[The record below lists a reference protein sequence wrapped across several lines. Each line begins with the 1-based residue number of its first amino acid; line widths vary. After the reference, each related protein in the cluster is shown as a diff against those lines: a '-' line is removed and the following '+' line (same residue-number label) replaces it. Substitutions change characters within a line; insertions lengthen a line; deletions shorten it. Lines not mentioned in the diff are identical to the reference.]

1 MNELENLKEIGIKEI
16 SRKTHIEPTFLQY
29 IFDKNFEKLSR
40 LNIKGYAK
48 ILQREYG
55 VDLSELLAE
64 YDAFMQENM
73 PDESKKTKVSPKISS
88 YTPEDVSIQRQSS
101 GGGAG
106 FFFWIIILAIIAGGA
121 YYFDAY
127 KYVQNF
133 IASLNED
140 NTSVSYSQSSIVN
153 EVKKNIIDTNVTI
166 SQNTPKIDAN
176 ASSVKISAPAEQNVT
191 VNPASVDQ
199 NTVKP
204 SMAAQPAP
212 KVEQNVTKPLN
223 EAVIT
228 PKQRV
233 WIGII
238 NLENGQKTSS
248 DTSKSVNINLDQRQL
263 VVCGNG
269 NIELKIG
276 DKVTKY
282 NPSRPARFLV
292 ENGDM
297 KFLTYDEFVE
307 MNKGKSW

>member
-1 MNELENLKEIGIKEI
+1 MNELVNLKEIGIKEI

-40 LNIKGYAK
+40 LNMRGYAK

-64 YDAFMQENM
+64 YDAFMQENT
-73 PDESKKTKVSPKISS
+73 PDDSHKTKVSPKIAS
-88 YTPEDVSIQRQSS
+88 YTPDDITNQRQ
-101 GGGAG
+101 GGGSG

-191 VNPASVDQ
+191 VSPASVDQ
-199 NTVKP
+199 NALKP

-223 EAVIT
+223 EAIIT

>member
-64 YDAFMQENM
+64 YDAFMQENT
-73 PDESKKTKVSPKISS
+73 PDESNKTVVSPKIAS
-88 YTPEDVSIQRQSS
+88 YTPDDITNQRQ
-101 GGGAG
+101 GGGSG
-106 FFFWIIILAIIAGGA
+106 FFFWIVILAIIGGGA

-133 IASLNED
+133 IATLNED

-166 SQNTPKIDAN
+166 TQNAPKIEAN
-176 ASSVKISAPAEQNVT
+176 SSNVKISAPAEQNVT
-191 VNPASVDQ
+191 VSSASVDQ

>member
-1 MNELENLKEIGIKEI
+1 MSELENLKEIGIKEI

-40 LNIKGYAK
+40 LNMRGYAK

-64 YDAFMQENM
+64 YDAFMQENT
-73 PDESKKTKVSPKISS
+73 PDDSHKTKVSPKIAS
-88 YTPEDVSIQRQSS
+88 YTPDDITNQRQGS
-101 GGGAG
+101 GSG
-106 FFFWIIILAIIAGGA
+106 FFFWFIILAIIAGGA

-191 VNPASVDQ
+191 VSPASVDQ
-199 NTVKP
+199 NALKP

-212 KVEQNVTKPLN
+212 KVEQNVTKPLK

>member
-1 MNELENLKEIGIKEI
+1 MSELENLKEIGIKEI

-40 LNIKGYAK
+40 LNMRGYAK

-64 YDAFMQENM
+64 YDAFMQENT
-73 PDESKKTKVSPKISS
+73 PDDSHKTKVSPKIAS
-88 YTPEDVSIQRQSS
+88 YTPDDITNQRQ
-101 GGGAG
+101 GGGSG
-106 FFFWIIILAIIAGGA
+106 FFFWIIILAIIGGGA

-133 IASLNED
+133 IATLNED

-166 SQNTPKIDAN
+166 TQNAPKIEAN
-176 ASSVKISAPAEQNVT
+176 SSNVKISAPAEQN
-191 VNPASVDQ
+191 ASTNVSNLEQ
-199 NTVKP
+199 N
-204 SMAAQPAP
+204 AP
-212 KVEQNVTKPLN
+212 KVEENLTKPLN
-223 EAVIT
+223 EAIIM
-228 PKQRV
+228 PKQKV

-238 NLENGQKTSS
+238 NLENGQKVSS
-248 DTSKSVNINLDQRQL
+248 DTSKDVSINLDQRQL

-269 NIELKIG
+269 NIEVKIG

-292 ENGDM
+292 ENGEM
-297 KFLTYDEFVE
+297 KFVSYDEFVE
-307 MNKGKSW
+307 LNKGKSW

>member
-40 LNIKGYAK
+40 LNIRGYAK

-64 YDAFMQENM
+64 YDAFMQENT
-73 PDESKKTKVSPKISS
+73 PDDSHKTKVNPKIAS
-88 YTPEDVSIQRQSS
+88 YTPDDITNQRQ
-101 GGGAG
+101 GGGSG

-191 VNPASVDQ
+191 VSPASIEQ
-199 NTVKP
+199 NAVKP

-228 PKQRV
+228 PKQRA

>member
-40 LNIKGYAK
+40 LNIRGYAK

-64 YDAFMQENM
+64 YDAFMQENT
-73 PDESKKTKVSPKISS
+73 PDESNKTVVSPKIAS
-88 YTPEDVSIQRQSS
+88 YTPDDITNQRQ
-101 GGGAG
+101 GGGSG
-106 FFFWIIILAIIAGGA
+106 FFFWIIILAIIGGGA

-133 IASLNED
+133 IATLNED

-191 VNPASVDQ
+191 VSPASVDQ
-199 NTVKP
+199 NALKP

-212 KVEQNVTKPLN
+212 KIEQNVTKPLN

>member
-16 SRKTHIEPTFLQY
+16 SRKTHIEPTFLQD

-40 LNIKGYAK
+40 LNIRGYAK

-64 YDAFMQENM
+64 YDAFMQENT
-73 PDESKKTKVSPKISS
+73 PDDSHKTKVSPKIAS
-88 YTPEDVSIQRQSS
+88 YTPDDITNQRQGS
-101 GGGAG
+101 GSG
-106 FFFWIIILAIIAGGA
+106 FFFWIIILAIITGGA

-176 ASSVKISAPAEQNVT
+176 ASSVKISAPDEQNVT
-191 VNPASVDQ
+191 VSPASVDQ
-199 NTVKP
+199 NALKP

-223 EAVIT
+223 EAIIT

>member
-40 LNIKGYAK
+40 LNIRGYAK

-64 YDAFMQENM
+64 YDAFMQENT
-73 PDESKKTKVSPKISS
+73 PDESNKTVVSPKIAS
-88 YTPEDVSIQRQSS
+88 YTPDDITNQRQGS
-101 GGGAG
+101 GSG
-106 FFFWIIILAIIAGGA
+106 FFFWIIILAIIGGGA
-121 YYFDAY
+121 YFFDAY

-133 IASLNED
+133 IATLNED

-166 SQNTPKIDAN
+166 TQNTPKIEAN
-176 ASSVKISAPAEQNVT
+176 ASSVKISTPAEQNASANVS
-191 VNPASVDQ
+191 NLEQPAIRQ
-199 NTVKP
+199 EP
-204 SMAAQPAP
+204 AQPAP
-212 KVEQNVTKPLN
+212 KVEENLTKPLN
-223 EAVIT
+223 EAIIM
-228 PKQRV
+228 PKQKV

-238 NLENGQKTSS
+238 NLENGQKISS
-248 DTSKSVNINLDQRQL
+248 DTSKDVSINLDKRQL

-269 NIELKIG
+269 NIEVKIG

-292 ENGDM
+292 ENGEM
-297 KFLTYDEFVE
+297 KFVSYDEFVE
-307 MNKGKSW
+307 LNKGKSW

>member
-1 MNELENLKEIGIKEI
+1 MSELENLKEIGIKEI

-40 LNIKGYAK
+40 LNIRGYAK

-64 YDAFMQENM
+64 YDAFMQENT
-73 PDESKKTKVSPKISS
+73 PDDSHKTKVSPKIAS
-88 YTPEDVSIQRQSS
+88 YTPGDITNQRQ
-101 GGGAG
+101 GGGSG
-106 FFFWIIILAIIAGGA
+106 FFFWVIILAIIGGGA

-133 IASLNED
+133 IATLNED

-153 EVKKNIIDTNVTI
+153 EVKKNIIDTNVMIT
-166 SQNTPKIDAN
+166 QNTPKIEAN
-176 ASSVKISAPAEQNVT
+176 ASSVKISAPAEQN
-191 VNPASVDQ
+191 ASTNVSNLEQ
-199 NTVKP
+199 NTPKVE
-204 SMAAQPAP
+204 AAQPAP
-212 KVEQNVTKPLN
+212 KIEENLTKPLN
-223 EAVIT
+223 EAIIM
-228 PKQRV
+228 PKQKV

-238 NLENGQKTSS
+238 NLENGQKVSS
-248 DTSKSVNINLDQRQL
+248 DTSKDVSINLDQRQL

-269 NIELKIG
+269 NIEVKIG

-292 ENGDM
+292 ENGEM
-297 KFLTYDEFVE
+297 KFVSYDEFVE
-307 MNKGKSW
+307 LNKGKSW

>member
-1 MNELENLKEIGIKEI
+1 MSELENLKEIGIKEI

-40 LNIKGYAK
+40 LNMRGYAK

-64 YDAFMQENM
+64 YDAFMQENT
-73 PDESKKTKVSPKISS
+73 PDDSHKTKVSPKIAS
-88 YTPEDVSIQRQSS
+88 YTPDDITNQRQ
-101 GGGAG
+101 GGGSG
-106 FFFWIIILAIIAGGA
+106 FFFWIVILAIIGGGA

-133 IASLNED
+133 IATLNED

-166 SQNTPKIDAN
+166 TQNTPKIEAN
-176 ASSVKISAPAEQNVT
+176 ASSVKISAPAEQNASA
-191 VNPASVDQ
+191 NISNLEQPAIRQ
-199 NTVKP
+199 EP
-204 SMAAQPAP
+204 SQPAP
-212 KVEQNVTKPLN
+212 KVEENLTKPLN
-223 EAVIT
+223 EAIIM
-228 PKQRV
+228 PKQKV
-233 WIGII
+233 WIGVI
-238 NLENGQKTSS
+238 NLENGQKISS
-248 DTSKSVNINLDQRQL
+248 DTSKDVSINLDKRQL

>member
-1 MNELENLKEIGIKEI
+1 MNELENLKEIGVKEI

-40 LNIKGYAK
+40 LNMRGYAK

-64 YDAFMQENM
+64 YDAFMQENT
-73 PDESKKTKVSPKISS
+73 PDDSHKTKVSPKIAS
-88 YTPEDVSIQRQSS
+88 YTPDDITNQRQ
-101 GGGAG
+101 GGGSG

-191 VNPASVDQ
+191 VSPASVDQ
-199 NTVKP
+199 NALKP

>member
-1 MNELENLKEIGIKEI
+1 MSELENLKEIGIKEI

-40 LNIKGYAK
+40 LNIRGYAK

-64 YDAFMQENM
+64 YDAFMQENT
-73 PDESKKTKVSPKISS
+73 PDDSHKTKVSPKIAS
-88 YTPEDVSIQRQSS
+88 YTPDDITNQRQ
-101 GGGAG
+101 GGGSG

-127 KYVQNF
+127 KYIQNF
-133 IASLNED
+133 IATLNED

-199 NTVKP
+199 NALKP

>member
-1 MNELENLKEIGIKEI
+1 MSELENLKEIGIKEI

-40 LNIKGYAK
+40 LNIRGYAK

-64 YDAFMQENM
+64 YDAFMQENT
-73 PDESKKTKVSPKISS
+73 PDDSHKTKVSPKIAS
-88 YTPEDVSIQRQSS
+88 YTPDDITNQRQ
-101 GGGAG
+101 GGGSG
-106 FFFWIIILAIIAGGA
+106 FFFWIVILAIIGGGA

-133 IASLNED
+133 IATLNED

-166 SQNTPKIDAN
+166 TQNTPKKETN
-176 ASSVKISAPAEQNVT
+176 ASSVKISAPSEQNASANVS
-191 VNPASVDQ
+191 NLEQPAIRQ
-199 NTVKP
+199 EP
-204 SMAAQPAP
+204 AQPAP
-212 KVEQNVTKPLN
+212 KVEENLTKPLN
-223 EAVIT
+223 EAIIM
-228 PKQRV
+228 PKQKV

-238 NLENGQKTSS
+238 NLENGQKISS
-248 DTSKSVNINLDQRQL
+248 DTSKDVSINLDKRQL

-269 NIELKIG
+269 NIEVKIG

-292 ENGDM
+292 ENGEM
-297 KFLTYDEFVE
+297 KFVSYDEFVE
-307 MNKGKSW
+307 LNKGKSW

>member
-1 MNELENLKEIGIKEI
+1 M
-16 SRKTHIEPTFLQY
+16 R
-29 IFDKNFEKLSR
+29 
-40 LNIKGYAK
+40 GYAK

-191 VNPASVDQ
+191 VSPVSVDQ
-199 NTVKP
+199 NALKP

>member
-40 LNIKGYAK
+40 LNIRGYAK

-64 YDAFMQENM
+64 YDAFMQENT
-73 PDESKKTKVSPKISS
+73 PDESNKTVVSPKIAS
-88 YTPEDVSIQRQSS
+88 YTPDDITNQRQ
-101 GGGAG
+101 GGGSG
-106 FFFWIIILAIIAGGA
+106 FFFWIIILAIIGGGA

-133 IASLNED
+133 IATLNED

-153 EVKKNIIDTNVTI
+153 EVKRNIIDKNVTI

-176 ASSVKISAPAEQNVT
+176 VSSVKISAPAEQNVT
-191 VNPASVDQ
+191 VSPASVDQ
-199 NTVKP
+199 NALKP
-204 SMAAQPAP
+204 SMAAQLAP

>member
-1 MNELENLKEIGIKEI
+1 M
-16 SRKTHIEPTFLQY
+16 
-29 IFDKNFEKLSR
+29 
-40 LNIKGYAK
+40 
-48 ILQREYG
+48 
-55 VDLSELLAE
+55 
-64 YDAFMQENM
+64 
-73 PDESKKTKVSPKISS
+73 
-88 YTPEDVSIQRQSS
+88 
-101 GGGAG
+101 
-106 FFFWIIILAIIAGGA
+106 
-121 YYFDAY
+121 
-127 KYVQNF
+127 
-133 IASLNED
+133 
-140 NTSVSYSQSSIVN
+140 SYSQSSIVN

-191 VNPASVDQ
+191 VSPASVDQ
-199 NTVKP
+199 NALKP

-223 EAVIT
+223 EAIIM

>member
-1 MNELENLKEIGIKEI
+1 MSELENLKEIGIKEI

-40 LNIKGYAK
+40 LNIRGYAK

-64 YDAFMQENM
+64 YDAFMQENT
-73 PDESKKTKVSPKISS
+73 PDESNKTVVSPKIAS
-88 YTPEDVSIQRQSS
+88 YTPDDITNQRQ
-101 GGGAG
+101 GGGSG
-106 FFFWIIILAIIAGGA
+106 FFFWIVILAIIGGGA

-133 IASLNED
+133 IATLNED

-166 SQNTPKIDAN
+166 TQNTPKIEAN
-176 ASSVKISAPAEQNVT
+176 ASSVKISAPAEQNASA
-191 VNPASVDQ
+191 NLSNLEQPAIRQ
-199 NTVKP
+199 EP
-204 SMAAQPAP
+204 AQPAP
-212 KVEQNVTKPLN
+212 KVEENITKPLN
-223 EAVIT
+223 EAIIM
-228 PKQRV
+228 PKQKV

-238 NLENGQKTSS
+238 NLENGQKISS
-248 DTSKSVNINLDQRQL
+248 DTSKDVSINLDQRQL

-269 NIELKIG
+269 NIEVKIG

-292 ENGDM
+292 ENGEM
-297 KFLTYDEFVE
+297 KFVSYDEFVE
-307 MNKGKSW
+307 LNKGKSW

>member
-40 LNIKGYAK
+40 LNIRGYAK

-64 YDAFMQENM
+64 YDAFMQENT
-73 PDESKKTKVSPKISS
+73 PDDSHKTKVSPKIAS
-88 YTPEDVSIQRQSS
+88 YTPDDITNQRQ
-101 GGGAG
+101 GGGSG
-106 FFFWIIILAIIAGGA
+106 FFFWIIILAIIGGGA

-166 SQNTPKIDAN
+166 SQNTPKTDAN

-191 VNPASVDQ
+191 VSPASVDQ
-199 NTVKP
+199 NALKP

>member
-40 LNIKGYAK
+40 LNMRGYAK

-64 YDAFMQENM
+64 YDAFIQENT
-73 PDESKKTKVSPKISS
+73 PDDSHKTKVSPKIAS
-88 YTPEDVSIQRQSS
+88 YTPDDITNQRQ

-106 FFFWIIILAIIAGGA
+106 FFFWFIILAIIAGGA

-191 VNPASVDQ
+191 VSPASVDQ
-199 NTVKP
+199 NALKP

-223 EAVIT
+223 EAIIT

>member
-40 LNIKGYAK
+40 LNIRGYAK

-64 YDAFMQENM
+64 YDAFMQENT
-73 PDESKKTKVSPKISS
+73 PDDSHKTKVNPKIAS
-88 YTPEDVSIQRQSS
+88 YTPDDITNHRQ
-101 GGGAG
+101 GGGSG

-199 NTVKP
+199 NALKP
-204 SMAAQPAP
+204 NMAAQPAP

>member
-40 LNIKGYAK
+40 LNIRGYAK

-64 YDAFMQENM
+64 YDAFMQENT
-73 PDESKKTKVSPKISS
+73 PDDSHKTKVSPKIAS
-88 YTPEDVSIQRQSS
+88 YTPDDITNQRQ
-101 GGGAG
+101 GGGSG
-106 FFFWIIILAIIAGGA
+106 FFFWIVILAIIGGGA

-133 IASLNED
+133 IATLNED

-166 SQNTPKIDAN
+166 TQNTPKIEAN
-176 ASSVKISAPAEQNVT
+176 ASSVKISAPAEQNASA
-191 VNPASVDQ
+191 NISNLEQPAIRQ
-199 NTVKP
+199 EP
-204 SMAAQPAP
+204 SQPAP
-212 KVEQNVTKPLN
+212 KVEENLTKPLN
-223 EAVIT
+223 EAIIM
-228 PKQRV
+228 PKQKV
-233 WIGII
+233 WIGVI
-238 NLENGQKTSS
+238 NLENGQKISS
-248 DTSKSVNINLDQRQL
+248 DTSKDVSINLDKRQL

-292 ENGDM
+292 ENGEM
-297 KFLTYDEFVE
+297 KFVSYDEFVAL
-307 MNKGKSW
+307 NKGKSW

>member
-40 LNIKGYAK
+40 LNIRGYAK

-64 YDAFMQENM
+64 YDAFMQENT
-73 PDESKKTKVSPKISS
+73 PDESNKTVVSPKIAS
-88 YTPEDVSIQRQSS
+88 YTPDDITNQRQ
-101 GGGAG
+101 GGGSG
-106 FFFWIIILAIIAGGA
+106 FFFWIVILAIIGGGA

-133 IASLNED
+133 IATLNED

-166 SQNTPKIDAN
+166 TQNAPKIEAN
-176 ASSVKISAPAEQNVT
+176 SSNVKISAPAEQNVT
-191 VNPASVDQ
+191 VSSASVDQ

>member
-1 MNELENLKEIGIKEI
+1 MSELENLKEIGIKEI

-40 LNIKGYAK
+40 LNMRGYAK

-64 YDAFMQENM
+64 YDAFMQENT
-73 PDESKKTKVSPKISS
+73 PDDSHKTKVSPKIAS
-88 YTPEDVSIQRQSS
+88 YTPDDITNQRQ
-101 GGGAG
+101 GGGSG
-106 FFFWIIILAIIAGGA
+106 FFFWVIILAIIGGGA

-140 NTSVSYSQSSIVN
+140 NTSVSYSQSSIIN

-166 SQNTPKIDAN
+166 TQNAPKIEAN

-191 VNPASVDQ
+191 VSPASVDQ
-199 NTVKP
+199 NALKP

-223 EAVIT
+223 EAIIT

>member
-40 LNIKGYAK
+40 LNMRGYAK

-64 YDAFMQENM
+64 YDSFMQENT
-73 PDESKKTKVSPKISS
+73 PDDSHKTKVSPKIAS
-88 YTPEDVSIQRQSS
+88 YTPDDITNQRQ
-101 GGGAG
+101 GGGSG
-106 FFFWIIILAIIAGGA
+106 FFFWIIILAIIGGGA

-191 VNPASVDQ
+191 VSPASVDQ
-199 NTVKP
+199 NALKP
-204 SMAAQPAP
+204 NMAAQPAP

-223 EAVIT
+223 EAIIT

>member
-64 YDAFMQENM
+64 YDAFMQENT
-73 PDESKKTKVSPKISS
+73 PDDSHKTKVSPKIAS
-88 YTPEDVSIQRQSS
+88 YTPDDITNQRQ
-101 GGGAG
+101 GGGSG
-106 FFFWIIILAIIAGGA
+106 FFFWIIILAIIGGGA

-133 IASLNED
+133 IATLNED

-191 VNPASVDQ
+191 VSPASVDQ
-199 NTVKP
+199 NALKP

>member
-40 LNIKGYAK
+40 LNIRGYAK

-64 YDAFMQENM
+64 YDAFIQENT
-73 PDESKKTKVSPKISS
+73 PDDSHKTKVSPKIAS
-88 YTPEDVSIQRQSS
+88 YTPDDITNQRQ
-101 GGGAG
+101 GGGSG

-191 VNPASVDQ
+191 VSPASVDQ
-199 NTVKP
+199 NALKP

>member
-40 LNIKGYAK
+40 LNIRGYAK

-64 YDAFMQENM
+64 YDAFMQENT
-73 PDESKKTKVSPKISS
+73 PDDSHKTKVSPKIAS
-88 YTPEDVSIQRQSS
+88 YTPDDITNQRQGS
-101 GGGAG
+101 GSG
-106 FFFWIIILAIIAGGA
+106 FFFWIIILAIIGGGA
-121 YYFDAY
+121 YFFDAY

-133 IASLNED
+133 IATLNED

-166 SQNTPKIDAN
+166 TQNTPKIEAN
-176 ASSVKISAPAEQNVT
+176 ASSVKISAPAEQNASANVS
-191 VNPASVDQ
+191 NLEQPAIRQ
-199 NTVKP
+199 EP
-204 SMAAQPAP
+204 AQPAP
-212 KVEQNVTKPLN
+212 KVEENLTKPLN
-223 EAVIT
+223 EAIIM
-228 PKQRV
+228 PKQKV

-238 NLENGQKTSS
+238 NLENGQKISS
-248 DTSKSVNINLDQRQL
+248 DTSKDVSINLDKRQL

-269 NIELKIG
+269 NIEVKIG

-292 ENGDM
+292 ENGEM
-297 KFLTYDEFVE
+297 KFVSYDEFVE
-307 MNKGKSW
+307 LNKGKSW

>member
-64 YDAFMQENM
+64 YDAFMQENT
-73 PDESKKTKVSPKISS
+73 PDDSHKTKVSPKIAS
-88 YTPEDVSIQRQSS
+88 YTPDDITNQRQ
-101 GGGAG
+101 GGGSG

-191 VNPASVDQ
+191 VSPTSVDQ
-199 NTVKP
+199 NALKP

-223 EAVIT
+223 EAIIT

>member
-1 MNELENLKEIGIKEI
+1 MNELENLKEIGVKEI

-40 LNIKGYAK
+40 LNIRGYAK

-64 YDAFMQENM
+64 YDAFMQENT
-73 PDESKKTKVSPKISS
+73 PDDSHKTKVSPKIAS
-88 YTPEDVSIQRQSS
+88 YTPDDITNQRQ
-101 GGGAG
+101 GGGSG

-166 SQNTPKIDAN
+166 SQNTTKIDAN

-191 VNPASVDQ
+191 VSPASVDQ
-199 NTVKP
+199 NALKP
-204 SMAAQPAP
+204 SMAAQPVP

-223 EAVIT
+223 EAIIT

>member
-40 LNIKGYAK
+40 LNIRGYAK

-64 YDAFMQENM
+64 YDAFMQENT
-73 PDESKKTKVSPKISS
+73 PDDSHKTKVSPKIAS
-88 YTPEDVSIQRQSS
+88 YTPDDITNQRQ
-101 GGGAG
+101 GGGSG

-127 KYVQNF
+127 KYIQNF
-133 IASLNED
+133 IATLNED

-191 VNPASVDQ
+191 VSPASVDQ
-199 NTVKP
+199 NALKP

>member
-40 LNIKGYAK
+40 LNIRGYAK

-64 YDAFMQENM
+64 YDAFMQENT
-73 PDESKKTKVSPKISS
+73 PDDSHKTKVSPKIAS
-88 YTPEDVSIQRQSS
+88 YTPDDITNQRQGS
-101 GGGAG
+101 GSG
-106 FFFWIIILAIIAGGA
+106 FFFWIIILAIITGGA

-133 IASLNED
+133 IESLNED

-191 VNPASVDQ
+191 VSPASVDQ
-199 NTVKP
+199 NALKP

>member
-40 LNIKGYAK
+40 LNMRGYAK

-64 YDAFMQENM
+64 YDAFMQENT
-73 PDESKKTKVSPKISS
+73 PDDSHKTKVSPKIAS
-88 YTPEDVSIQRQSS
+88 YTPDDITNQRQ
-101 GGGAG
+101 GGGSG
-106 FFFWIIILAIIAGGA
+106 FLFWIVILAIIGGGA

-166 SQNTPKIDAN
+166 SQNTPKIEAN

-191 VNPASVDQ
+191 VSPASVDQ
-199 NTVKP
+199 NALKP

-212 KVEQNVTKPLN
+212 KVEENLTKPLN

-248 DTSKSVNINLDQRQL
+248 DTSKSVNINLDQ
-263 VVCGNG
+263 
-269 NIELKIG
+269 
-276 DKVTKY
+276 
-282 NPSRPARFLV
+282 
-292 ENGDM
+292 
-297 KFLTYDEFVE
+297 
-307 MNKGKSW
+307 

>member
-1 MNELENLKEIGIKEI
+1 MSELENLKEIGIKEI

-40 LNIKGYAK
+40 LNIRGYAK

-64 YDAFMQENM
+64 YDAFMQENT
-73 PDESKKTKVSPKISS
+73 PDDSHKTKVSPKIAS
-88 YTPEDVSIQRQSS
+88 YTPDDITNQRQ
-101 GGGAG
+101 GGGSG
-106 FFFWIIILAIIAGGA
+106 FFFWIVILAIIGGGA

-133 IASLNED
+133 IATLNED

-166 SQNTPKIDAN
+166 TQNTPKIEAN
-176 ASSVKISAPAEQNVT
+176 ASSVKISAPAEQNASANVS
-191 VNPASVDQ
+191 NLEQPAIRQ
-199 NTVKP
+199 EP
-204 SMAAQPAP
+204 AQPAP
-212 KVEQNVTKPLN
+212 KVEENLTKPLN
-223 EAVIT
+223 EAIIM

>member
-40 LNIKGYAK
+40 LNIRGYAK

-64 YDAFMQENM
+64 YDAFMQENT
-73 PDESKKTKVSPKISS
+73 PDESNKTVVSPKIAS
-88 YTPEDVSIQRQSS
+88 YTPDDITNQRQ
-101 GGGAG
+101 GGGSG
-106 FFFWIIILAIIAGGA
+106 FFFWIIILAIIGGGA

-133 IASLNED
+133 IATLNED

-166 SQNTPKIDAN
+166 TQNTPKIEAN
-176 ASSVKISAPAEQNVT
+176 ASSVKISAPAEQNASA
-191 VNPASVDQ
+191 NISNLEQPAIRQ
-199 NTVKP
+199 EP
-204 SMAAQPAP
+204 SQPAP
-212 KVEQNVTKPLN
+212 KVEENLTKPLN
-223 EAVIT
+223 EAIIM
-228 PKQRV
+228 PKQKV
-233 WIGII
+233 WIGVI
-238 NLENGQKTSS
+238 NLENGQKISS
-248 DTSKSVNINLDQRQL
+248 DTSKDVSINLDKRQL

-269 NIELKIG
+269 NIEVKIA

-292 ENGDM
+292 ENGEM
-297 KFLTYDEFVE
+297 KFVSYDEFVE
-307 MNKGKSW
+307 LNKGKSW

>member
-40 LNIKGYAK
+40 LNMRGYAK

-64 YDAFMQENM
+64 YDAFMQENT
-73 PDESKKTKVSPKISS
+73 PDDSHKTKVSPKIAS
-88 YTPEDVSIQRQSS
+88 YTPDDITNQRQ
-101 GGGAG
+101 GGGSG

-176 ASSVKISAPAEQNVT
+176 ASSVKISAPTEQNVT
-191 VNPASVDQ
+191 VSPASVDQ
-199 NTVKP
+199 NAIKP

-223 EAVIT
+223 EAIIT

>member
-64 YDAFMQENM
+64 YDAFMQENT
-73 PDESKKTKVSPKISS
+73 PDDSHKTKVSPKIAS
-88 YTPEDVSIQRQSS
+88 YTPDDITNQRQ
-101 GGGAG
+101 GGGSG
-106 FFFWIIILAIIAGGA
+106 FFFWIIILAIIGGGA

-133 IASLNED
+133 IATLNED

-191 VNPASVDQ
+191 VSPASIEQ
-199 NTVKP
+199 NAVKP

>member
-1 MNELENLKEIGIKEI
+1 MNELENLKEIGVKEI

-40 LNIKGYAK
+40 LNMRGYAK

-64 YDAFMQENM
+64 YDAFIQENT
-73 PDESKKTKVSPKISS
+73 PDDSHKTKVSPKIAS
-88 YTPEDVSIQRQSS
+88 YTPDDITNQRQ

-106 FFFWIIILAIIAGGA
+106 FFFWFIILAIIAGGA

-191 VNPASVDQ
+191 VSPASVDQ
-199 NTVKP
+199 NALKP

-223 EAVIT
+223 EAIIT

-248 DTSKSVNINLDQRQL
+248 DTSKSININLDQRQL

>member
-1 MNELENLKEIGIKEI
+1 MSELENLKEIGIKEI

-40 LNIKGYAK
+40 LNIRGYAK

-64 YDAFMQENM
+64 YDAFMQENT
-73 PDESKKTKVSPKISS
+73 PDDSHKTKVSPKIAS
-88 YTPEDVSIQRQSS
+88 YTPDDITNQRQ
-101 GGGAG
+101 GGGSG
-106 FFFWIIILAIIAGGA
+106 FFFWIIILAIIGGGA

-133 IASLNED
+133 IATLNED

-166 SQNTPKIDAN
+166 TQNAPKIEANASGVKISAPVEQNLSANVSNLEQNTPKI
-176 ASSVKISAPAEQNVT
+176 E
-191 VNPASVDQ
+191 
-199 NTVKP
+199 
-204 SMAAQPAP
+204 AAQPAP
-212 KVEQNVTKPLN
+212 KVEENLTKPLN
-223 EAVIT
+223 EAIIM
-228 PKQRV
+228 PKQKV

-238 NLENGQKTSS
+238 NLENGQKISS
-248 DTSKSVNINLDQRQL
+248 DTSKDVSINLDQRQL

-292 ENGDM
+292 ENGEM
-297 KFLTYDEFVE
+297 KFVSYDEFVE
-307 MNKGKSW
+307 LNKGKSW

>member
-1 MNELENLKEIGIKEI
+1 MSELENLKEIGIKEI

-55 VDLSELLAE
+55 VDLSELLTE
-64 YDAFMQENM
+64 YDAFMQENT
-73 PDESKKTKVSPKISS
+73 PDESNKTVVSPKIAS
-88 YTPEDVSIQRQSS
+88 YTPDDITNQRQS
-101 GGGAG
+101 GGSG
-106 FFFWIIILAIIAGGA
+106 FFFWIVILAIIGGSA

-133 IASLNED
+133 IATLNED

-166 SQNTPKIDAN
+166 TQNTPKIEAN

-191 VNPASVDQ
+191 VNPTSVDQ
-199 NTVKP
+199 NALKP